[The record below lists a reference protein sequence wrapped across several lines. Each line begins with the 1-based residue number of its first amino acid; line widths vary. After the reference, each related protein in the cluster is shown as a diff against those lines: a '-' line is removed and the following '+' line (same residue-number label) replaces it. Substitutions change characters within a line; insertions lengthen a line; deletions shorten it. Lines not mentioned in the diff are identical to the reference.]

1 MVVYFK
7 KCIRWV
13 SAIYLQYMT
22 NIQRVLG
29 FNVRKLRLAKG
40 MTQAALADKAGT
52 VGNYIALIENAVK
65 FPSAD
70 MIERLASAL
79 DVDSVIL
86 FMPMTGT
93 FTNPWD
99 WNKDTGTA

>member
-1 MVVYFK
+1 
-7 KCIRWV
+7 
-13 SAIYLQYMT
+13 MT
-22 NIQRVLG
+22 KIQHVLG
-29 FNVRKLRLAKG
+29 HNLKRLRLAKG
-40 MTQAALADKAGT
+40 WTQAVLADKAGT

-79 DVDSVIL
+79 EVESVDL
-86 FMPMTGT
+86 FAPIADS

-99 WNKDTGTA
+99 WTESHVNS

>member
-1 MVVYFK
+1 
-7 KCIRWV
+7 
-13 SAIYLQYMT
+13 MT
-22 NIQRVLG
+22 NIQIVFG
-29 FNVRKLRLAKG
+29 FNLRKIRLARG
-40 MTQAALADKAGT
+40 LTQAILAEKAGT

-79 DVDSVIL
+79 GVDSVAL
-86 FMPMTGT
+86 FLPVSDI

-99 WNKDTGTA
+99 WNEPSNH

>member
-1 MVVYFK
+1 MFSAGFLLYNVV
-7 KCIRWV
+7 
-13 SAIYLQYMT
+13 MT

-40 MTQAALADKAGT
+40 MTQAALADKADT
-52 VGNYIALIENAVK
+52 VGNYIALIENAAK

-79 DVDSVIL
+79 EVDSVIL
-86 FMPMTGT
+86 FMPITGA

-99 WNKDTGTA
+99 WNKDTGTS

>member
-1 MVVYFK
+1 
-7 KCIRWV
+7 
-13 SAIYLQYMT
+13 MT

-29 FNVRKLRLAKG
+29 HNLKKNRLLKG
-40 MTQAALADKAGT
+40 WTQAILADKAGT
-52 VGNYIALIENAVK
+52 VGNYIALIENGAK

-79 DVDSVIL
+79 EIDSVEL
-86 FMPMTGT
+86 FSPIADT

-99 WNKDTGTA
+99 WADSRVNS

>member
-1 MVVYFK
+1 
-7 KCIRWV
+7 
-13 SAIYLQYMT
+13 MT

-40 MTQAALADKAGT
+40 LTQATLADKAET
-52 VGNYIALIENAVK
+52 VGNYIALIENGVK

-79 DVDSVIL
+79 EVDSVIL
-86 FMPMTGT
+86 FMPITGA

-99 WNKDTGTA
+99 WSKEPFSS

>member
-1 MVVYFK
+1 
-7 KCIRWV
+7 
-13 SAIYLQYMT
+13 MT